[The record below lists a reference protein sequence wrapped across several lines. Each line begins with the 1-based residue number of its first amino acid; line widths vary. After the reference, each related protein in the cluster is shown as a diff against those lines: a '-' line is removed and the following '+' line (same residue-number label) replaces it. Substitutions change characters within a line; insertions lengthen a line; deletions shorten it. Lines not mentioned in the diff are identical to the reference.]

1 MSLLVLKLYSKYI
14 ELVNIKC
21 YTKYVLKI
29 LRKGDFVMNKLLK
42 NSAGIAAIVIVLIV
56 IVGVVAGGA
65 TVLAVR
71 MIVTGEDYLAP
82 FEELGWISSDNNEES
97 ENDDKQVTGSD
108 EKDEVNIKYFD
119 DTSRLSEKVKT
130 SGVKQYYGSLSM
142 AEEYGYS
149 PSDENYDLYDSLK
162 MELSVFAL
170 DGKVIEVVIKIDFMD
185 YVKLAYE
192 SDPES
197 YEYET
202 YEEFEEAYIEYFESY
217 AEQMKEVLTNS
228 TDSEYVD
235 IYVGDG
241 RIEMYVT
248 EEGLDSLYEEFDTNP
263 DDSLDEIISAMEDE
277 TGIELKE
284 V

>member
-1 MSLLVLKLYSKYI
+1 MDK
-14 ELVNIKC
+14 
-21 YTKYVLKI
+21 
-29 LRKGDFVMNKLLK
+29 FLK

-97 ENDDKQVTGSD
+97 ENDDKQDTGSD

>member
-56 IVGVVAGGA
+56 IVGVVAGGV

-197 YEYET
+197 FEYET

-235 IYVGDG
+235 VYVGDG
-241 RIEMYVT
+241 KIEMYVT

-263 DDSLDEIISAMEDE
+263 DDSLDEIISAMKDE

>member
-56 IVGVVAGGA
+56 IVGVVAGGV

-97 ENDDKQVTGSD
+97 ENDDKQDTGSD

-197 YEYET
+197 FEYET

-235 IYVGDG
+235 VYVGDG
-241 RIEMYVT
+241 KIEMYVT

-263 DDSLDEIISAMEDE
+263 DDSLDEIISAMKDE

>member
-1 MSLLVLKLYSKYI
+1 
-14 ELVNIKC
+14 
-21 YTKYVLKI
+21 
-29 LRKGDFVMNKLLK
+29 MNKLLK

-65 TVLAVR
+65 TILGVR

-82 FEELGWISSDNNEES
+82 FEELGWISSDNNEET
-97 ENDDKQVTGSD
+97 ENDDKQVTDSD
-108 EKDEVNIKYFD
+108 KKDEENIKYFD
-119 DTSRLSEKVKT
+119 DTSRLSEEVK
-130 SGVKQYYGSLSM
+130 SPGVKQYYGSLSM

-162 MELSVFAL
+162 MELSVFVL
-170 DGKVIEVVIKIDFMD
+170 DDKVIEVVIKIDFMD

-192 SDPES
+192 SNQES
-197 YEYET
+197 FEYET

-217 AEQMKEVLTNS
+217 AEQMKETLIDS

>member
-56 IVGVVAGGA
+56 IVGVVAGGV

-97 ENDDKQVTGSD
+97 ENDDKQDTGSD

-197 YEYET
+197 FEYET

-235 IYVGDG
+235 VYVGDG
-241 RIEMYVT
+241 KIEMYIT

-263 DDSLDEIISAMEDE
+263 DDSLDEIISAMKDE

>member
-284 V
+284 I

>member
-97 ENDDKQVTGSD
+97 ENDDKQDTGSD